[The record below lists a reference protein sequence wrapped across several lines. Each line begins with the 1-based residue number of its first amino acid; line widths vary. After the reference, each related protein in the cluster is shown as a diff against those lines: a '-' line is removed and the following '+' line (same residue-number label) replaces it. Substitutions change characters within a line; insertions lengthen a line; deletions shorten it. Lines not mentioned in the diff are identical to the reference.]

1 MIVTKN
7 LIDVAN
13 PNGVIDWKKVSATG
27 IDGAIIRAGY
37 RGYGTAG
44 TLATDKSFVRNIT
57 GAIAVGL
64 PVGIYWLSQALSD
77 AEAVAE
83 AKYLLGL
90 LEPYRARL
98 VYPVFLDSEYG
109 EGQHATGRADK
120 LPKQLRTQYGLT
132 FLRTLKGAG
141 YETGLYCSENWF
153 SEFIDGEA
161 FRDSG
166 HKIWIAN
173 ISKKPTIPHDAWQH
187 SWKGRV
193 DGISSEVDLDYFYV
207 ADEDRTARL
216 ERQITALTEEIG
228 VLKEKLERIRT
239 ILK

>member
-13 PNGVIDWKKVSATG
+13 AQGVIDWAKVATAKK
-27 IDGAIIRAGY
+27 DGVIIRAGY

-44 TLATDKSFVRNIT
+44 TLATDKQYKANMT
-57 GAIAVGL
+57 GANAAGV
-64 PVGIYWLSQALSD
+64 PVGCYWLSQAISD

-83 AKYLLGL
+83 GKYLVGL
-90 LEPYRARL
+90 LEPYRAKL
-98 VYPVFLDSEYG
+98 VFPVFLDSEYG

-132 FLRTLKGAG
+132 FLRTLKDAG
-141 YETGLYCSENWF
+141 FQTGLYCSENWF

-161 FRDSG
+161 FRAAN

-173 ISKKPTIPHDAWQH
+173 VSKKPTIPCDAWQH

-193 DGISSEVDLDYFYV
+193 DGISTDVDLDYFYY
-207 ADEDRTARL
+207 DESDNL
-216 ERQITALTEEIG
+216 SD
-228 VLKEKLERIRT
+228 RIRQLEAENQSLKAQIAAIRE
-239 ILK
+239 ILG

>member
-13 PNGVIDWKKVSATG
+13 PNGVINWSKVAATG

-44 TLATDKSFVRNIT
+44 TLATDKQYKSNMT
-57 GAIAVGL
+57 GANAAGV
-64 PVGIYWLSQALSD
+64 PVGAYWLSQATSD

-83 AKYLLGL
+83 AKYLVGL
-90 LEPYRARL
+90 LEPYRAKI
-98 VYPVFLDSEYG
+98 VFPVFLDSEYG
-109 EGQHATGRADK
+109 EGKNATGRADR
-120 LPKQLRTQYGLT
+120 LPKQLRTQYGLK
-132 FLRTLKGAG
+132 FLETVKAG
-141 YETGLYCSENWF
+141 GYTTGLYCSENWF

-161 FRDSG
+161 FRAAG
-166 HKIWIAN
+166 HTIWIAN
-173 ISKKPTIPHDAWQH
+173 YNRKPAIACDAWQY
-187 SWKGRV
+187 SRKGTV
-193 DGISSEVDLDYFYV
+193 EGVGTAVDLDYFYV

-228 VLKEKLERIRT
+228 VLKDKLERIRT

>member
-13 PNGVIDWKKVSATG
+13 PNGVINWSKVAAAR

-44 TLATDKSFVRNIT
+44 TLATDKQYKSNMT
-57 GAIAVGL
+57 GANAAGV
-64 PVGIYWLSQALSD
+64 PVGAYWLSQATSD

-83 AKYLLGL
+83 AKYLVGL
-90 LEPYRARL
+90 LEPYRAKI
-98 VYPVFLDSEYG
+98 VFPVFLDSEYG
-109 EGQHATGRADK
+109 EGKNATGRADR

-132 FLRTLKGAG
+132 FLKALKDAG
-141 YETGLYCSENWF
+141 YTTGLYCSENWF

-161 FRDSG
+161 FRAAG

-173 ISKKPTIPHDAWQH
+173 IIKKPSIPHDAWQH
-187 SWKGRV
+187 SWKGSIP
-193 DGISSEVDLDYFYV
+193 GISTDVDLDYFYC
-207 ADEDRTARL
+207 EDGDRITQL
-216 ERQITALTEEIG
+216 ESEITRLTEEIN
-228 VLKEKLERIRT
+228 VLKTKLAAIRE
-239 ILK
+239 ILG